1 MTENYFN
8 FTRSEIAPLLPRA
21 VTRVVDVGCGAGA
34 TSAWIKSL
42 YPTATTVGLE
52 GNAALRSELE
62 SKLDEVYIV
71 DLNAAIPSVGAAD
84 LFLFLDVLE
93 HVSAP
98 ENVLRQI
105 LSDMPKAGHV
115 IVSLPNV
122 AHLSVSAPLLF
133 RGQFEYRDAG
143 ILDRTHVRFYVRDS
157 AVRLLNDVG
166 LRVEKG
172 LESGLS
178 GPKSRL
184 FDRLTLGL
192 MRDRLAKQYIL
203 LATPMPAGR
212 SQGPIEWSLA
222 K

>member
-21 VTRVVDVGCGAGA
+21 VTRVIDVGCGAGA

-52 GNAALRSELE
+52 GNPALRSELE
-62 SKLDEVYIV
+62 SKLDEVHIV

-84 LFLFLDVLE
+84 LVLFLDVLE
-93 HVSAP
+93 HVNSP

-105 LSDMPKAGHV
+105 LLDLPKAGHV

-122 AHLSVSAPLLF
+122 AHLSVSIPLLF
-133 RGQFEYRDAG
+133 RGEFEYCDAG

-166 LRVEKG
+166 LRVVKG

-184 FDRLTLGL
+184 FDRLTFGL
-192 MRDRLAKQYIL
+192 IRDRLAKQYIL
-203 LATPMPAGR
+203 LATPMPTGG
-212 SQGPIEWSLA
+212 SQGPIEWELA
-222 K
+222 N